1 MELCQQLY
9 DSIRSYKKE
18 DGSMLCDIFIRAP
31 KRRQEPSYYEIVT
44 NPIDL
49 LRVQQKLKTDSYEDL
64 EDLTT
69 DIELLVNN
77 AKAFYKPDTDEYED
91 ACTLWDVFNN
101 NKAKLLE
108 SLNDDSASTSLTSE
122 SRPRAARSIGR
133 PRKSATI
140 DDDQTSEN
148 SSESNDYDPYE
159 ELFASV
165 MTAVDPLDDRS
176 LHTMFQLLPS
186 KKHYPEY
193 YAVIEH
199 PIDLKFIANKIQ
211 TNAYTSLSE
220 IEKDLL
226 QMVKNAQI
234 FNEPGSQIYKDAK
247 TLKRIFTQRKIEI
260 ETGKYK
266 RPSRGRGR
274 PIVHSAA
281 CAALKEELDTSEEE
295 MDEMDDET
303 QTGPLWQLF
312 DNLYNQ
318 SSSGEFHLQTLIFL

>member
-9 DSIRSYKKE
+9 DSLRSCKKE

-31 KRRQEPSYYEIVT
+31 KRRQEPNYYEIVK

-49 LRVQQKLKTDSYEDL
+49 LRVQQKLKTDSYEDV
-64 EDLTT
+64 EELTT

-77 AKAFYKPDTDEYED
+77 AKAFYKPESDEYED
-91 ACTLWDVFNN
+91 ACALWDVFNA
-101 NKAKLLE
+101 NKAKLLDSMNE
-108 SLNDDSASTSLTSE
+108 DSASISFTTE
-122 SRPRAARSIGR
+122 SKARPSRTIGR
-133 PRKSATI
+133 PRKSTTV

-148 SSESNDYDPYE
+148 SSENNDFDPYE
-159 ELFASV
+159 EVFSAV
-165 MTAVDPLDDRS
+165 MTATDPLDDRS

-211 TNAYTSLSE
+211 TNAYTSLNE

-226 QMVKNAQI
+226 QMVKNAQT

-247 TLKRIFTQRKIEI
+247 TLKRIFMQRKIEI

-281 CAALKEELDTSEEE
+281 CAALKEELETSEEE
-295 MDEMDDET
+295 MDELDDET

-318 SSSGEFHLQTLIFL
+318 SSSGEWK

>member
-1 MELCQQLY
+1 
-9 DSIRSYKKE
+9 
-18 DGSMLCDIFIRAP
+18 MLCDNFIRAP

-49 LRVQQKLKTDSYEDL
+49 LRVQQKLKTDSYEDV
-64 EDLTT
+64 EELTT

-77 AKAFYKPDTDEYED
+77 AKAFYKPDTDEHED
-91 ACTLWDVFNN
+91 ACTLWEVFNN

-108 SLNDDSASTSLTSE
+108 SLDDSASTSLTSE
-122 SRPRAARSIGR
+122 TRPRAARSIGR

-165 MTAVDPLDDRS
+165 MTAVDPQDDRS

-186 KKHYPEY
+186 KKHYPDY

-211 TNAYTSLSE
+211 TNAYTSLNE

-260 ETGKYK
+260 ESGKYK

-274 PIVHSAA
+274 PIIHSAA
-281 CAALKEELDTSEEE
+281 CAALKEELDTSDEE
-295 MDEMDDET
+295 MDELDDET

-318 SSSGEFHLQTLIFL
+318 SSSGK